1 MSGKAH
7 ILVVD
12 DDDLLRE
19 SIRVRLEQD
28 GFWVSV
34 AATGKTALSAASRN
48 PPDLVI
54 LDVGLTD
61 SDGLDI
67 CRALQR
73 EHPAVRV
80 IFLTGRSSEIDKVS
94 GLALG
99 DDYVTKPFSMIELEA
114 RIGTVL
120 RRTREASQHLRTSVI
135 EMGGIRLEPASR
147 QMMVRGQLIELSLK
161 EFDLLHLLMSRA
173 GEVLTTNEILSAVW
187 GPEYLGAHELV
198 YVHVSWLRQKLGD
211 NPRHPKLLH
220 TVRGVGY
227 RFMPEEES

>member
-1 MSGKAH
+1 MTTKGH

-19 SIRVRLEQD
+19 SVRARLIED
-28 GFWVSV
+28 GYNVSV
-34 AATGKTALSAASRN
+34 AANGDAALSTASRN
-48 PPDLVI
+48 PPDLVL
-54 LDVGLTD
+54 LDIGLPD

-73 EHPAVRV
+73 DHSIPV

-99 DDYVTKPFSMIELEA
+99 DDYVTKPFSLIELEA
-114 RIGTVL
+114 RIAMVL
-120 RRTREASQHLRTSVI
+120 RRIRKVSENPRSSIL
-135 EMGGIRLEPASR
+135 EMSGIRLDPVSHE
-147 QMMVRGQLIELSLK
+147 VVVHGQPVDLSTK

-173 GEVLTTNEILSAVW
+173 GEALATNEILSVVW
-187 GPEYLGAHELV
+187 GPEYTGAHELV
-198 YVHVSWLRQKLGD
+198 YVHISWLRQKLCVD
-211 NPRHPKLLH
+211 SRNPQLIH

-227 RFMPEEES
+227 RFLPAES